1 LAVGATIAAPPA
13 APRAQW
19 AGTGMVLVSAT
30 AFGTLAIFAKLGYA
44 SGLGTE
50 QTLAFR
56 FLLAAIGMI
65 ALALVLGQNPMRL
78 RRNQLLTLFGL
89 GAIVYTGQSL
99 TYFIALRS
107 LPASLVVL
115 IAYIYPSL
123 VVVAGWLFLRRAI
136 SAWHGIALAMSFLG
150 VALLVG
156 GAQFHLSWALVLPLI
171 LAIASPTIYTGY
183 ILIGERV
190 MTSVL
195 AVAASAVIMSGA
207 ALAFCLLAALN
218 HELALPRNAGGWA
231 VAVGIALVPTMIA
244 ISLFLAGLP
253 RIGAARAALLST
265 WEPVVTVFLAVLVLA
280 DRLSLVQVLGGVLVI
295 VAVIVVQ
302 ATHLWRPGLPNALK

>member
-1 LAVGATIAAPPA
+1 MAVDVVAPA
-13 APRAQW
+13 APRTQW
-19 AGTGMVLVSAT
+19 AGTGMVLGSAT

-56 FLLAAIGMI
+56 FLLAAIGMV
-65 ALALVLGQNPMRL
+65 ALSSALGHNPVRL
-78 RRNQLLTLFGL
+78 HRNELLMLLGL
-89 GAIVYTGQSL
+89 GVIVYTGQSL

-123 VVVAGWLFLRRAI
+123 VVVAAWLFLRRAV
-136 SAWHGIALAMSFLG
+136 SAWHGVALGMSFAG

-156 GAQFHLSWALVLPLI
+156 GAQFHLSGELAWPLVL
-171 LAIASPTIYTGY
+171 AVASPTIYTGY

-190 MTSVL
+190 MASVP
-195 AVAASAVIMSGA
+195 AVAASAVIMTGA
-207 ALAFCLLAALN
+207 AFAFCVLAALN

-231 VAVGIALVPTMIA
+231 VGFGIALFPTMIA

-265 WEPVVTVFLAVLVLA
+265 WEPVVTVFLAVVILG

-302 ATHLWRPGLPNALK
+302 AAHLWSPGLPNALK

>member
-1 LAVGATIAAPPA
+1 
-13 APRAQW
+13 
-19 AGTGMVLVSAT
+19 MVA
-30 AFGTLAIFAKLGYA
+30 
-44 SGLGTE
+44 
-50 QTLAFR
+50 LAF
-56 FLLAAIGMI
+56 A
-65 ALALVLGQNPMRL
+65 LGQNPLRL
-78 RRNQLLTLFGL
+78 RRNQLVTLLAL

-123 VVVAGWLFLRRAI
+123 VVVAGWLFLRRSV
-136 SAWHGIALAMSFLG
+136 SAWHWVALAASFAG
-150 VALLVG
+150 VAMLVG
-156 GAQFHLSWALVLPLI
+156 GARFQLSWALAWPIV

-190 MTSVL
+190 MSSVP

-218 HELALPRNAGGWA
+218 HELALPRNATGWA
-231 VAVGIALVPTMIA
+231 IGVGIALIPTMVA

-253 RIGAARAALLST
+253 RVGAARAALLST
-265 WEPVVTVFLAVLVLA
+265 WEPVVTVLLAVVILG
-280 DRLSLVQVLGGVLVI
+280 DRLSIIQVIGGVLVLL
-295 VAVIVVQ
+295 AVIVVQ
-302 ATHLWRPGLPNALK
+302 AAHLWKPGVPNALK

>member
-1 LAVGATIAAPPA
+1 
-13 APRAQW
+13 
-19 AGTGMVLVSAT
+19 MVLGSAT

-56 FLLAAIGMI
+56 FLLAAIGMV
-65 ALALVLGQNPMRL
+65 AVAMVVGQNPLRL
-78 RRNQLLTLFGL
+78 RRNQLVTLFAL

-123 VVVAGWLFLRRAI
+123 VVVAGWLFLRRAV
-136 SAWHGIALAMSFLG
+136 SVWHWVALAGSFAG
-150 VALLVG
+150 VAMLVG
-156 GAQFHLSWALVLPLI
+156 GARFELSWALV

-190 MTSVL
+190 MSSVP

-207 ALAFCLLAALN
+207 GLAFCLLAALN
-218 HELALPRNAGGWA
+218 HELAFPRNVSGWA
-231 VAVGIALVPTMIA
+231 VAVGIALFPTMVA

-253 RIGAARAALLST
+253 RVGAARAALLST
-265 WEPVVTVFLAVLVLA
+265 WEPVVTVLLAVVILG
-280 DRLSLVQVLGGVLVI
+280 DRLSIVQVIGGVLVLLS
-295 VAVIVVQ
+295 VIVVQ
-302 ATHLWRPGLPNALK
+302 AAHLWRPGLPNAMK

>member
-1 LAVGATIAAPPA
+1 MAVEAAAPA
-13 APRAQW
+13 AHRTQW
-19 AGTGMVLVSAT
+19 VGTAMVLASAT

-44 SGLGTE
+44 AGLGTE

-56 FLLAAIGMI
+56 FLLAAIGMV
-65 ALALVLGQNPMRL
+65 ALAMVIGQNPLRL
-78 RRNQLLTLFGL
+78 GRTRLLTLFGL
-89 GAIVYTGQSL
+89 GVFVYTGQSL

-123 VVVAGWLFLRRAI
+123 VVLAGWLFLRRSV
-136 SAWHGIALAMSFLG
+136 SAWHGVALGASFAG
-150 VALLVG
+150 VAMLVG
-156 GAQFHLSWALVLPLI
+156 GAEFHLSWALVWPLF

-190 MTSVL
+190 MTSVP

-207 ALAFCLLAALN
+207 ALSFCVLATLN
-218 HELALPRNAGGWA
+218 HELALPRNSSGWA
-231 VAVGIALVPTMIA
+231 VGVGIALVPTMVA

-253 RIGAARAALLST
+253 RVGAAGAALLST
-265 WEPVVTVFLAVLVLA
+265 WEPVVTVLLAVVILG

-302 ATHLWRPGLPNALK
+302 GAHLWRPGLPNALK

>member
-1 LAVGATIAAPPA
+1 
-13 APRAQW
+13 
-19 AGTGMVLVSAT
+19 MVLGSAT
-30 AFGTLAIFAKLGYA
+30 AFATLAIFAKLGYA
-44 SGLGTE
+44 AGLGTE

-56 FLLAAIGMI
+56 FLLAAMGMI
-65 ALALVLGQNPMRL
+65 VIAMLIGQNPLRL

-99 TYFIALRS
+99 TYFIALRT

-123 VVVAGWLFLRRAI
+123 VVVAGWLFLRR
-136 SAWHGIALAMSFLG
+136 SVSLWHWVALTASFAG
-150 VALLVG
+150 VAMLVG
-156 GAQFHLSWALVLPLI
+156 GAPFQLSWALVWPLV
-171 LAIASPTIYTGY
+171 LALASPTIYTGY

-190 MTSVL
+190 MSSVP

-218 HELALPRNAGGWA
+218 HELGLPRSVNGWA
-231 VAVGIALVPTMIA
+231 VAIGIALIPTMVA

-253 RIGAARAALLST
+253 RVGAARAALLST
-265 WEPVVTVFLAVLVLA
+265 LEPVVTVGLAVLVLG
-280 DRLSLVQVLGGVLVI
+280 DRLSIVQVIGGVLVI
-295 VAVIVVQ
+295 LAVILVQ
-302 ATHLWRPGLPNALK
+302 AAHLWKPGLPNALK

>member
-1 LAVGATIAAPPA
+1 
-13 APRAQW
+13 
-19 AGTGMVLVSAT
+19 MVLISAT

-56 FLLAAIGMI
+56 FLFAAIGMFC
-65 ALALVLGQNPMRL
+65 LALVLGQNPLRL

-123 VVVAGWLFLRRAI
+123 VVVAGWLFLRRAV
-136 SAWHGIALAMSFLG
+136 SAWHGITLAMSFLG
-150 VALLVG
+150 VVLLVG
-156 GAQFHLSWALVLPLI
+156 GARFQLSWALALPLV

-190 MTSVL
+190 MISVP

-218 HELALPRNAGGWA
+218 HELAPPRNAGGWA
-231 VAVGIALVPTMIA
+231 VAAGIALVPTMVA

-265 WEPVVTVFLAVLVLA
+265 WEPVVTVFLAVVVLG
-280 DRLSLVQVLGGVLVI
+280 DRLSLVQVLGGILVI

-302 ATHLWRPGLPNALK
+302 AAHLWRPGLPNALK

>member
-1 LAVGATIAAPPA
+1 
-13 APRAQW
+13 
-19 AGTGMVLVSAT
+19 MVLVSAT

-56 FLLAAIGMI
+56 FLIAAIGMVV
-65 ALALVLGQNPMRL
+65 LALVLGQNPLRL
-78 RRNQLLTLFGL
+78 RRNQLITLFGL

-123 VVVAGWLFLRRAI
+123 VVVAAWLFLRRAV
-136 SAWHGIALAMSFLG
+136 SAWHGVALAMSFAG
-150 VALLVG
+150 VAMLVG
-156 GAQFHLSWALVLPLI
+156 GAQFHVSWALVF
-171 LAIASPTIYTGY
+171 AIASPMIYTGY
-183 ILIGERV
+183 ILVGERV
-190 MTSVL
+190 MTSVP

-207 ALAFCLLAALN
+207 AIAFCLLAALN
-218 HELALPRNAGGWA
+218 HELVLPRNERGWL
-231 VAVGIALVPTMIA
+231 VAVGIALFPTMVA

-265 WEPVVTVFLAVLVLA
+265 WEPVVTVFLAVVVLG

-295 VAVIVVQ
+295 IAVIVVQ
-302 ATHLWRPGLPNALK
+302 AAHLWRPSLPNALK

>member
-1 LAVGATIAAPPA
+1 
-13 APRAQW
+13 
-19 AGTGMVLVSAT
+19 MVLGSAT

-56 FLLAAIGMI
+56 FLLAAIGML
-65 ALALVLGQNPMRL
+65 ALAMVIGQNPLRL
-78 RRNQLLTLFGL
+78 RRNQLVTLFTL
-89 GAIVYTGQSL
+89 GGVVYTGQSL

-107 LPASLVVL
+107 LPASVVVL

-123 VVVAGWLFLRRAI
+123 VVVAGWLFLHRLV
-136 SAWHGIALAMSFLG
+136 SFWHWVALAGSFGG
-150 VALLVG
+150 VAMLVG
-156 GAQFHLSWALVLPLI
+156 GAQFVLSSALAWPIV

-190 MTSVL
+190 MSSVP

-207 ALAFCLLAALN
+207 ALAFCILAALN
-218 HELALPRNAGGWA
+218 HQLALPRNASGWA
-231 VAVGIALVPTMIA
+231 VGVGIALFPTMVA

-253 RIGAARAALLST
+253 RVGAARAALLST
-265 WEPVVTVFLAVLVLA
+265 WEPVVTVLLAVAILG
-280 DRLSLVQVLGGVLVI
+280 DRLTIVQVIGGVLVL

-302 ATHLWRPGLPNALK
+302 AAHLWRPGLPNALK